1 MDLILSEDGYI
12 HENSKIINSSFGKY
26 TYVLEGCSLE
36 NSFMN
41 DYSYCSEYCIIQN
54 AQIGKFVNIAAM
66 ARIGAT
72 QHPIKRASLH
82 HFTYRRK
89 MYGFDDKDDEEFFE
103 NRKNNKVIIGNDV
116 WIGHGVTIMAGVK
129 IGNGAVIGSGAV
141 VTHDVENY
149 SIVAGV
155 PIKKIRD
162 RFSKDV
168 IHELEEIKWLDWP
181 HEKIKERFDDFLLDA
196 DEFIKKY

>member
-12 HENSKIINSSFGKY
+12 HENSKIVNSSFGKY

-36 NSFMN
+36 NSFMD
-41 DYSYCSEYCIIQN
+41 DYSYCSEYCMIQN
-54 AQIGKFVNIAAM
+54 AQIGKFANIAAM

-72 QHPIKRASLH
+72 QHPITRASLH

-116 WIGHGVTIMAGVK
+116 WIGHGVTIMAGIK

-141 VTHDVENY
+141 VTHDVESY

-155 PIKKIRD
+155 RAKKIRY

-168 IHELEEIKWLDWP
+168 INRLEEIKWWDWP
-181 HEKIKERFDDFLLDA
+181 HEKIKDRFDDFLLDA
-196 DEFIKKY
+196 EEFIKKY

>member
-12 HENSKIINSSFGKY
+12 HEDSKIINSSFGKY

-41 DYSYCSEYCIIQN
+41 DYSYCSEYCMIQN
-54 AQIGKFVNIAAM
+54 AEIGKFVNIAAM

-72 QHPIKRASLH
+72 QHPMTRASLH

-116 WIGHGVTIMAGVK
+116 WIGHGVTIMAGIK

-141 VTHDVENY
+141 VTHDVESY

-155 PIKKIRD
+155 SAKKIRD

-168 IHELEEIKWLDWP
+168 INRLEEIKWWDWP
-181 HEKIKERFDDFLLDA
+181 HEKIKERFDDFLLDV